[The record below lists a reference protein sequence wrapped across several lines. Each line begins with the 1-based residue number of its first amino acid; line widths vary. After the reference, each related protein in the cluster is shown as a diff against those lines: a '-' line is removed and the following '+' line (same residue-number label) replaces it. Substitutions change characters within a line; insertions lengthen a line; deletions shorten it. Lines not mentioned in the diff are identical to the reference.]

1 MTPDLATPIAA
12 AAAGLATSLHCAG
25 MCGPLACAVKA
36 EPLRYH
42 ASRFI
47 AYSLAGAL
55 CGGLGQSIV
64 AVFKSTPMRIAPW
77 AMALV
82 LLALAL
88 GLEKK
93 LPQPRWIAKLMLRAR
108 LRENLGFL
116 TPLLPCGP
124 LWLMLGVAAVSA
136 SAGRGALLLA
146 AFVAGTIP
154 LYALLQSSW
163 LRAQGRLSPL
173 WLIRAQRGLAFVA
186 AALLVWR
193 ASLPSH
199 VSCH

>member
-1 MTPDLATPIAA
+1 MDTSLATPLAA

-36 EPLRYH
+36 EPVRYH

-55 CGGLGQSIV
+55 CGSLGQSVV
-64 AVFKSTPMRIAPW
+64 ALLKSQPMRIAPW

-82 LLALAL
+82 LLALAF

-93 LPQPRWIAKLMLRAR
+93 IPQPRWVARLMLRAR

-136 SAGRGALLLA
+136 SALRGALMLA

-154 LYALLQSSW
+154 LYALLQSSL

-173 WLIRAQRGLAFVA
+173 WLARAQRALAFTA

-193 ASLPSH
+193 ASLPTDGC
-199 VSCH
+199 CH

>member
-1 MTPDLATPIAA
+1 MDISVATPVAA

-36 EPLRYH
+36 DPLRYH
-42 ASRFI
+42 ASRFV

-55 CGGLGQSIV
+55 CGGLGQSVV
-64 AVFKSTPMRIAPW
+64 ALFKSAPLRIAPW
-77 AMALV
+77 AMVLV
-82 LLALAL
+82 LLGLAL

-93 LPQPRWIAKLMLRAR
+93 LPQPRWIARLMLRAR
-108 LRENLGFL
+108 LQQNLGFL

-136 SAGRGALLLA
+136 SALRGALLLGC
-146 AFVAGTIP
+146 FVAGTIP

-163 LRAQGRLSPL
+163 LKAQGRLSPL
-173 WLIRAQRGLAFVA
+173 WLIRAQRALAMVA

-199 VSCH
+199 ASCH